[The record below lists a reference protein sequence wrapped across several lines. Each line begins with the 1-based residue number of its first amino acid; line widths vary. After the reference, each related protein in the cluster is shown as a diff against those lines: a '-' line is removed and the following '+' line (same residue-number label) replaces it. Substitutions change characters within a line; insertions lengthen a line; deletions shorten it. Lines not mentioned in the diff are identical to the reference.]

1 MERDERWLERVL
13 EETQEHLLRY
23 ALRRASPE
31 DAEDVVA
38 DTYLVAW
45 RRRDVVPDPPEE
57 LLWLYGVARRQL
69 ANRRRSLA
77 RLHRLRLRI
86 AHEPVVSVAEPDDGD
101 LRAIEVREALGRLP
115 GADAEVLR
123 LLAWEG
129 LSQREAAAVL
139 GATEN
144 AVALRA
150 SRARRRLASMLDRS
164 GGDADMRR

>member
-1 MERDERWLERVL
+1 MERGEQWFERLL
-13 EETQEHLLRY
+13 DGTQEQLLRY

-45 RRRDVVPDPPEE
+45 RRRESVPDPPEH

-69 ANRRRSLA
+69 ANRRRGSA
-77 RLHRLRLRI
+77 RLQRLRLKL
-86 AHEPVVSVAEPDDGD
+86 AGEPAQPVTTPSEDDPRVD
-101 LRAIEVREALGRLP
+101 AIREALLRMP
-115 GADAEVLR
+115 PDDAELLR

-139 GATEN
+139 DTTEN

-150 SRARRRLASMLDRS
+150 SRARRRLSDMLDRS
-164 GGDADMRR
+164 PADVDMNR

>member
-1 MERDERWLERVL
+1 MERDDQWFERLL
-13 EETQEHLLRY
+13 DGTQEQLLRY

-45 RRRDVVPDPPEE
+45 RRREAVPDPPEH

-69 ANRRRSLA
+69 ANRRRGSA
-77 RLHRLRLRI
+77 RLQRLRLRL
-86 AHEPVVSVAEPDDGD
+86 AGEPAQTLTTPSEDDPRVD
-101 LRAIEVREALGRLP
+101 AIREALLRMP
-115 GADAEVLR
+115 PDDAELLR

-139 GATEN
+139 DTTEN

-150 SRARRRLASMLDRS
+150 SRARRRLSELLDRS
-164 GGDADMRR
+164 PVDVDMNR